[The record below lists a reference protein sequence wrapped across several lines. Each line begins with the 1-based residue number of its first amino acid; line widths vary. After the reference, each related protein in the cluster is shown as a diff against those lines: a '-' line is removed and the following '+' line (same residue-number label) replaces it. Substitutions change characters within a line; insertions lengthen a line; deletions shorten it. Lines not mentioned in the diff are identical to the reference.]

1 MRIRFLNTAFF
12 ALLCGTAIPALAAPG
27 VTEAQVFRTASGA
40 YELTWKTNTAN
51 APVDIFVADA
61 PDPAAPRTSV
71 ANDDRDGKAII
82 PMKRAGHRPY
92 FHIVVDG
99 GKADPKQDGIWAA
112 ERILQLEKSS
122 NFRDLGGYR
131 TVDGKTVRWGKI
143 FRSAAPAMLSPAD
156 LAYVDQLNIR
166 TTIDLRSNEERKIA
180 KSLLADTDG
189 RRTITRDY
197 SMMELLPKSTR
208 GAIGLPKS
216 GGYGD
221 VVNALAPLFKEVF
234 QSLETANGAVHF
246 NCSAG
251 QDRAGMTA
259 ALILSALGVPRDTIL
274 RDYHLSTAARRTQY
288 EMPRIDLAKFPND
301 PVAAFFA
308 EAQKSGKDAPQPLY
322 GEDGISILGAT
333 FDMIDAQWGSVE
345 GYLRTVIG
353 LTDADF
359 EKLRATYLE

>member
-1 MRIRFLNTAFF
+1 MRIRYLNTAIF
-12 ALLCGTAIPALAAPG
+12 ALLCGAAAPALAAPG

-40 YELTWKTNTAN
+40 YELNWKTNDAN
-51 APVDIFVADA
+51 APVDVFVSET
-61 PDPAAPRTSV
+61 PDDAAPRTSV
-71 ANDDRDGKAII
+71 ANDNRDGKAII
-82 PMKRAGHRPY
+82 SAKKAGRSPY

-112 ERILQLEKSS
+112 ERIQPLEKAS
-122 NFRDLGGYR
+122 NFRDMGGYR

-156 LAYVDQLNIR
+156 MTYIDRLNIR

-180 KSLLADTDG
+180 ASMLADADG

-197 SMMELLPKSTR
+197 SMMDLLPKSTR

-221 VVNALAPLFKEVF
+221 VVQTLAPLFKEVF
-234 QSLETANGAVHF
+234 QALETTDGAVHF

-251 QDRAGMTA
+251 QDRAGTTA
-259 ALILSALGVPRDTIL
+259 ALILAALGVPRDVIL
-274 RDYHLSTAARRTQY
+274 RDYHLSTTARRPQY

-308 EAQKSGKDAPQPLY
+308 EAQKNGKDAPQPLY

-333 FDMIDAQWGSVE
+333 FDMIDAKWGSVE